1 MSATL
6 TAAKATLRSRDRA
19 TTILTVLA
27 FAFPHAILL
36 SVTGGV
42 CAFVSRASN
51 PPAGF
56 SDVATFYVVM
66 ACFAATLMT
75 VPILSM
81 GGSAARLGL
90 SRRARDLAVLR
101 LIGLKP
107 GQTRLACVIETAVYA
122 LVGVVVGSILYAA
135 CLPGWTLISF
145 QGIAVSVGEMWVG
158 PLILIAEA
166 ALMMVLAAASA
177 MLAMRRVAVTPLGVS
192 RRSDVSKVSPV
203 GLGIMVALM
212 LVWLFIGGTI
222 WNAGIAIG
230 LSVLLGFMGV
240 IFALVNV
247 VGALSVSVLGRVM
260 SACAR
265 TPQMMLAG
273 RRITDDPKSV
283 WRSFGA
289 IALVAFLVGV
299 LMPLFEATSVSSSPD
314 MEETSVI
321 LLGDIRTGMLL
332 TFGITLV
339 LGAISTA
346 INQGIRVIDSI
357 DQIKALEYMGSPAKF
372 LDRSRRL
379 EIMLP
384 AVLMIGGALVLG
396 LCFMSPVLTM
406 GVSFSS
412 MGIFIGMTAGG
423 VALIL
428 LASEST
434 GPLRRRLLSDMREG
448 MK

>member
-81 GGSAARLGL
+81 GGAAARLGL

-203 GLGIMVALM
+203 GLGIRVALM

-299 LMPLFEATSVSSSPD
+299 LMPLFEATSVTSSPD

-321 LLGDIRTGMLL
+321 LLGDIRTG
-332 TFGITLV
+332 
-339 LGAISTA
+339 AISTA
-346 INQGIRVIDSI
+346 INQGIRVIESL
-357 DQIKALEYMGSPAKF
+357 DQIKALEYMGTPANF

>member
-81 GGSAARLGL
+81 GGAAARLGL

-107 GQTRLACVIETAVYA
+107 GQTRLACVIETSVYA
-122 LVGVVVGSILYAA
+122 LVGVVVGSMLYAV

-158 PLILIAEA
+158 PLIFIAEA

-299 LMPLFEATSVSSSPD
+299 LMPLFEATSVTSSPD

-332 TFGITLV
+332 TFGIT
-339 LGAISTA
+339 TA

-357 DQIKALEYMGSPAKF
+357 DQIKALEYMGSPARF

>member
-1 MSATL
+1 MS
-6 TAAKATLRSRDRA
+6 
-19 TTILTVLA
+19 
-27 FAFPHAILL
+27 
-36 SVTGGV
+36 
-42 CAFVSRASN
+42 
-51 PPAGF
+51 
-56 SDVATFYVVM
+56 
-66 ACFAATLMT
+66 
-75 VPILSM
+75 
-81 GGSAARLGL
+81 
-90 SRRARDLAVLR
+90 
-101 LIGLKP
+101 
-107 GQTRLACVIETAVYA
+107 
-122 LVGVVVGSILYAA
+122 
-135 CLPGWTLISF
+135 
-145 QGIAVSVGEMWVG
+145 
-158 PLILIAEA
+158 
-166 ALMMVLAAASA
+166 
-177 MLAMRRVAVTPLGVS
+177 
-192 RRSDVSKVSPV
+192 
-203 GLGIMVALM
+203 
-212 LVWLFIGGTI
+212 
-222 WNAGIAIG
+222 
-230 LSVLLGFMGV
+230 
-240 IFALVNV
+240 
-247 VGALSVSVLGRVM
+247 
-260 SACAR
+260 
-265 TPQMMLAG
+265 
-273 RRITDDPKSV
+273 
-283 WRSFGA
+283 
-289 IALVAFLVGV
+289 
-299 LMPLFEATSVSSSPD
+299 LFEATSVSSSPD